1 MKNLTEKDYEVISNE
16 IVEQILMVHEESGI
30 SLHFKDQILRELN
43 DLAESCI
50 DRVLSL
56 CEVSREIV

>member
-30 SLHFKDQILRELN
+30 PLHFKDQILRELN

-56 CEVSREIV
+56 CEVSRETV